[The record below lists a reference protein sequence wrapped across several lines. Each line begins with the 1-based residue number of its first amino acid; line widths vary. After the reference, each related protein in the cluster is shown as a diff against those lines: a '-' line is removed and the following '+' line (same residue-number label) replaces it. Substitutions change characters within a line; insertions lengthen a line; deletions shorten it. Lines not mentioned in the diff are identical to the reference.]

1 MIDARAICWRRSA
14 PRCSAARCC
23 RSLVLKFKRGRRQK
37 KFGAQFPDA
46 LDIIVRSLRAGHP
59 VPIAITM
66 VAREMA
72 DPIGSEF
79 GIVADEIT
87 YGADLETGM
96 RNLYF
101 RIGQDDL
108 PLFVTAVAIQSSTGG
123 NLGEILENLSAVI
136 RERFKMRRKIRAL
149 ASEGRASAMILS
161 SLPIL
166 MFLVIQ
172 VITPEFYASVWHE
185 DLTKIC
191 LAAAGGWMADRQL
204 HHVPHG
210 QLQDLSDGHAR
221 TAAERRQ
228 QHPGRRCWCSSP
240 PATLAFCVMAVMR
253 VQGSVKRRAANIG
266 RIGDIGRL
274 GGNRSLRHSSMKAAQ
289 RVIEYTTKHYPSGN
303 TEETKVLRRRMIQA
317 GIYDPRAVAYF
328 FLGRTVLAVGLAAL
342 RVLLRAGGAGRPG
355 VLAADRRS
363 AASSAISGRA
373 STSTSASRRARPST
387 SPAFR
392 ISWICWWCA
401 PTPASAW
408 RRRSTASAASS
419 ANPIRRSPPTST

>member
-1 MIDARAICWRRSA
+1 MPAHIDLIYVVYLFVALAAGLLVEGVYLLFFNSRSYRKNVNRRLKLQEKQVDRESVLVQLRRERGLSMTGDYRLPLVALNRLILQSGLKLGIGTFAIYLVVLALFAFGLVMVMREDLLQASG
-14 PRCSAARCC
+14 AALFCC
-23 RSLVLKFKRGRRQK
+23 TLLPLLVLKFKRSRRQK

-59 VPIAITM
+59 VPISINM

-136 RERFKMRRKIRAL
+136 RQRFKMRRKIRAL

-172 VITPEFYASVWHE
+172 IITPDFYASVWHE

-191 LAAAGGWMADRQL
+191 LAGAAGWMA
-204 HHVPHG
+204 
-210 QLQDLSDGHAR
+210 
-221 TAAERRQ
+221 
-228 QHPGRRCWCSSP
+228 
-240 PATLAFCVMAVMR
+240 
-253 VQGSVKRRAANIG
+253 IG
-266 RIGDIGRL
+266 NLI
-274 GGNRSLRHSSMKAAQ
+274 MF
-289 RVIEYTTKHYPSGN
+289 
-303 TEETKVLRRRMIQA
+303 RM
-317 GIYDPRAVAYF
+317 VN
-328 FLGRTVLAVGLAAL
+328 
-342 RVLLRAGGAGRPG
+342 
-355 VLAADRRS
+355 
-363 AASSAISGRA
+363 
-373 STSTSASRRARPST
+373 
-387 SPAFR
+387 FR
-392 ISWICWWCA
+392 I
-401 PTPASAW
+401 
-408 RRRSTASAASS
+408 
-419 ANPIRRSPPTST
+419 

>member
-1 MIDARAICWRRSA
+1 MPFNIDLIYVIYLFVALAAGLFVEGVYLLFFNTRSYRKNVNRRLKLMDKQVDRESVLVQLRRERGLTMTGDYRLPLVALNRLILQSGLKLGIGTFAIYLVVLALFAFGLVMVTREDLLQASG
-14 PRCSAARCC
+14 AALFCC
-23 RSLVLKFKRGRRQK
+23 TLLPLLVLKFKRSRRQK
-37 KFGAQFPDA
+37 KFGAQFADA

-59 VPIAITM
+59 VPISITM

-136 RERFKMRRKIRAL
+136 RQRFKMRRKIRAL

-172 VITPEFYASVWHE
+172 IITPDFYASVWHE

-191 LAAAGGWMADRQL
+191 LAGAAGWMA
-204 HHVPHG
+204 
-210 QLQDLSDGHAR
+210 
-221 TAAERRQ
+221 
-228 QHPGRRCWCSSP
+228 
-240 PATLAFCVMAVMR
+240 
-253 VQGSVKRRAANIG
+253 IG
-266 RIGDIGRL
+266 NLI
-274 GGNRSLRHSSMKAAQ
+274 MF
-289 RVIEYTTKHYPSGN
+289 
-303 TEETKVLRRRMIQA
+303 RM
-317 GIYDPRAVAYF
+317 VN
-328 FLGRTVLAVGLAAL
+328 
-342 RVLLRAGGAGRPG
+342 
-355 VLAADRRS
+355 
-363 AASSAISGRA
+363 
-373 STSTSASRRARPST
+373 
-387 SPAFR
+387 FR
-392 ISWICWWCA
+392 I
-401 PTPASAW
+401 
-408 RRRSTASAASS
+408 
-419 ANPIRRSPPTST
+419 